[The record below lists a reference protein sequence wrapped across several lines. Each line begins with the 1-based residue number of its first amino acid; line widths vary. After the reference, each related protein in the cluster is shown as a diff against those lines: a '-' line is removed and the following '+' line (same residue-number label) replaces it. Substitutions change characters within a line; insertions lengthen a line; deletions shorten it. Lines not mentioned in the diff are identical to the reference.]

1 MRLTCRNL
9 NNLNKQGEMKMLK
22 RNFCIVLTA
31 SLLLLCVTSPTQ
43 ARTFEPSLNPAFVQ
57 QTLKTAGI
65 YSEIIDSDPVAG
77 YPYSVYIPNLKGSTV
92 TISFP
97 KAGLRSGIPF
107 LLEIDGMTATVRC
120 SDDGKLEFLGGD
132 KRIVNS
138 GVFDII
144 GCILNNILESVVD
157 LIESIAKLNIAGIL
171 EAVFGLVSG
180 IITCAF

>member
-1 MRLTCRNL
+1 MRKKILFIGYAAC
-9 NNLNKQGEMKMLK
+9 
-22 RNFCIVLTA
+22 V
-31 SLLLLCVTSPTQ
+31 LLLSMTAPAQ
-43 ARTFEPSLNPAFVQ
+43 ARTFEPSLKPPLFQ
-57 QTLKTAGI
+57 SSLKAAGIFSERIASDPDTGYTAGI
-65 YSEIIDSDPVAG
+65 YM
-77 YPYSVYIPNLKGSTV
+77 PNFKGSAV
-92 TISFP
+92 TIGFP
-97 KAGLRSGIPF
+97 STGLRRGAPF

-144 GCILNNILESVVD
+144 GCILNNILESVVN
-157 LIESIAKLNIAGIL
+157 LIESIATLNIAGIL